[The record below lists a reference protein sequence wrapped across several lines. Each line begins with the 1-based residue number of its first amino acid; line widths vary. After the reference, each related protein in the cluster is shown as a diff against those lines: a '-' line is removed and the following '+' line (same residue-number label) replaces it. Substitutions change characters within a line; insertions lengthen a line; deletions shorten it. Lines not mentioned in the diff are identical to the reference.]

1 MTKNDKKFRL
11 FHFDNPQVFT
21 TLVSMARD
29 FRSVRPGRQIGIA
42 TLWEA
47 LRWHYSLDIK
57 KSDDAYKLNNN
68 HKAFYARM
76 MMAAHEDLEGL
87 FVLRESPVSRPFE

>member
-1 MTKNDKKFRL
+1 MTKNDLKFKQ
-11 FHFDNPQVFT
+11 FHFDNPHVNT

-29 FRSVRPGRQIGIA
+29 FRRVRPGQQIGIA
-42 TLWEA
+42 TLWET
-47 LRWHYSLDIK
+47 LRWHYWLDI

-76 MMAAHEDLEGL
+76 MMAAHRDLDGL
-87 FVLRESPVSRPFE
+87 FELRDSPVSRPFE